1 MTRSLEDLM
10 NEDPLQL
17 SDADLGILIGALRQ
31 HRQMFL
37 SDERAGIKPRA
48 APKAKSNLTLD
59 QLLAG

>member
-10 NEDPLQL
+10 NEDPLSL
-17 SDADLGILIGALRQ
+17 SDADLGVIVGALRQ
-31 HRQMFL
+31 HRQLFL

-48 APKAKSNLTLD
+48 APKAKSNLSLE